1 MNSLNI
7 QFKAISLNVRGMRTF
22 EKRKAIL
29 NWLLKQKADICFL
42 QETYSTEEVEIRW
55 KKQWRGEMY
64 FSHGSNHSRGVMV
77 MVKNSL
83 DFKLNS
89 LKTDEQGRSIILDA
103 NIQDTP
109 FLLVNIYAPN
119 TTNEQITYFEALRKQ
134 IEDIENNADHK
145 ILMGGDYNIV
155 LDTTLD
161 SSGGNP
167 IRRNSV
173 PVVENIMLEND
184 LVDIWRIR
192 NPAIKR
198 FTWRQ
203 KSPIIQRRLDY
214 WIVSDS
220 LQDEVKKVEISTAI
234 KTDHSAIVL
243 KINTLNEQPR
253 GPSFWKFNN
262 SLLENEN
269 YVDMITENIPVWYK
283 EIEDVGDVRVKWDW
297 LKYKI
302 RYHTI
307 KYGKQQAR
315 KRREKIRNLEKQLEI
330 EEKVLAD
337 SPTTENLEKL
347 ENTKIEYEKT
357 YDYIVKGSVI
367 RSRATWYEKGEKNN
381 KYFLNLEN
389 SKKKKSCIR
398 KLILQDGI
406 ETTSPKT
413 IMEEIKSFYSK
424 LYSDDSSNAINELT
438 CPFLNCP
445 NVPQ

>member
-1 MNSLNI
+1 
-7 QFKAISLNVRGMRTF
+7 
-22 EKRKAIL
+22 
-29 NWLLKQKADICFL
+29 
-42 QETYSTEEVEIRW
+42 
-55 KKQWRGEMY
+55 
-64 FSHGSNHSRGVMV
+64 
-77 MVKNSL
+77 
-83 DFKLNS
+83 
-89 LKTDEQGRSIILDA
+89 
-103 NIQDTP
+103 
-109 FLLVNIYAPN
+109 
-119 TTNEQITYFEALRKQ
+119 
-134 IEDIENNADHK
+134 
-145 ILMGGDYNIV
+145 
-155 LDTTLD
+155 
-161 SSGGNP
+161 
-167 IRRNSV
+167 
-173 PVVENIMLEND
+173 MLEND

-220 LQDEVKKVEISTAI
+220 LQDEVEKVEISTAI

-269 YVDMITENIPVWYK
+269 YVDMITENIPVWYE
-283 EIEDVGDVRVKWDW
+283 EIEDVRDVRVKWDW

-367 RSRATWYEKGEKNN
+367 RSRAT
-381 KYFLNLEN
+381 
-389 SKKKKSCIR
+389 
-398 KLILQDGI
+398 
-406 ETTSPKT
+406 
-413 IMEEIKSFYSK
+413 
-424 LYSDDSSNAINELT
+424 
-438 CPFLNCP
+438 
-445 NVPQ
+445 

>member
-42 QETYSTEEVEIRW
+42 QETYSTEEVEIQW

-64 FSHGSNHSRGVMV
+64 FSHGSNHSRGVVV

-220 LQDEVKKVEISTAI
+220 LQDEVEKVEIITAI

-269 YVDMITENIPVWYK
+269 YVDMITENIPVWYE
-283 EIEDVGDVRVKWDW
+283 EIEDVRDVRVKWDW

-413 IMEEIKSFYSK
+413 IMEEII
-424 LYSDDSSNAINELT
+424 LL
-438 CPFLNCP
+438 
-445 NVPQ
+445 

>member
-42 QETYSTEEVEIRW
+42 QETYSTEEVEIQW

-220 LQDEVKKVEISTAI
+220 LQDEVEKVEIITAI

-269 YVDMITENIPVWYK
+269 YVDMITENIPVWYE
-283 EIEDVGDVRVKWDW
+283 EIEDVRDVRVKWDW

-315 KRREKIRNLEKQLEI
+315 KRREK
-330 EEKVLAD
+330 
-337 SPTTENLEKL
+337 
-347 ENTKIEYEKT
+347 
-357 YDYIVKGSVI
+357 
-367 RSRATWYEKGEKNN
+367 
-381 KYFLNLEN
+381 
-389 SKKKKSCIR
+389 
-398 KLILQDGI
+398 
-406 ETTSPKT
+406 
-413 IMEEIKSFYSK
+413 
-424 LYSDDSSNAINELT
+424 
-438 CPFLNCP
+438 
-445 NVPQ
+445 